1 MDGPTRFQNR
11 EAAGELLG
19 ETLRDRG
26 VGADA
31 VLAVP
36 RGGLPLGRAVADA
49 LDAPLDVVVAK
60 KVGAPGNPEYALGAV
75 ADDGTVWR
83 NEEALDSHDESY
95 FERRQAEV
103 AETAR
108 DTAERYRAGRDPVD
122 VAGRRVVV
130 VDDGLATGSTA
141 AACLRTLRDRGAER
155 VVLAVPVG
163 PPETVHELSALA
175 DEVVCLVTPERF
187 VGVGGFYDRFEQVSD
202 ERAMSYLAD

>member
-60 KVGAPGNPEYALGAV
+60 KVGAPSNP
-75 ADDGTVWR
+75 
-83 NEEALDSHDESY
+83 
-95 FERRQAEV
+95 
-103 AETAR
+103 
-108 DTAERYRAGRDPVD
+108 
-122 VAGRRVVV
+122 
-130 VDDGLATGSTA
+130 
-141 AACLRTLRDRGAER
+141 
-155 VVLAVPVG
+155 
-163 PPETVHELSALA
+163 
-175 DEVVCLVTPERF
+175 
-187 VGVGGFYDRFEQVSD
+187 
-202 ERAMSYLAD
+202 